1 MKPPECAA
9 DLRLVPHFIS
19 PFCDECGARLVL
31 ADYDKSP
38 DEIWWD
44 EWVCLEHNGG
54 VHMDWPASRVEER
67 VQSGGRSSQGAPIL
81 APTAAGPSIPWEQVK
96 AELDKEGK

>member
-1 MKPPECAA
+1 MKPPECAD

-44 EWVCLEHNGG
+44 EWVCLEHDGG
-54 VHMDWPASRVEER
+54 VHMDWPASRVEEWAEAFER
-67 VQSGGRSSQGAPIL
+67 DVG
-81 APTAAGPSIPWEQVK
+81 GPSIPWEQVK
-96 AELDKEGK
+96 AELDREGT